1 MLWLDVKDV
10 PLMFNSFARG
20 LIATGALALSTLAA
34 PAMAQSV
41 AGEELSEDAKL
52 AAQLSN
58 PVAALISV
66 PFQGN
71 WDSGG
76 GPNGD
81 GSKYTLNIQP
91 VVPISI
97 SADWNIISRTILPF
111 ITQSHITPGPATG
124 QTGFGD
130 TTQSFFF
137 SPKKPAGGW
146 LIWGAGPAFL
156 IPTGTSKPLTTD
168 QWSAG
173 PTAVLLTQKDGWTV
187 GVLANQLWS
196 FAGDSSNGKVNSMF
210 LQPFLSYTT
219 KKFTTYS
226 INTETTC
233 NWELVGNQ
241 CAVPINVTVG
251 QLMKLGSQRVSFTA
265 GGRYYVSRPVGTAE
279 WGLRFV
285 ATFLFPTGEK

>member
-1 MLWLDVKDV
+1 
-10 PLMFNSFARG
+10 MFISFARG

-146 LIWGAGPAFL
+146 LIWGAGPVFL

-187 GVLANQLWS
+187 GILANQLWS
-196 FAGDSSNGKVNSMF
+196 FSGDSSNGKVNAMF

-233 NWELVGNQ
+233 NWELIGNQ

-265 GGRYYVSRPVGTAE
+265 GGRYYVSRPTGTAE

>member
-1 MLWLDVKDV
+1 MSGNFGRRLVAV
-10 PLMFNSFARG
+10 AAG
-20 LIATGALALSTLAA
+20 ATALATLAT
-34 PAMAQSV
+34 PARADEV
-41 AGEELSEDAKL
+41 LSEDARL

-76 GPNGD
+76 GPD
-81 GSKYTLNIQP
+81 GKGSRYTLNIQP
-91 VVPISI
+91 VIPIDI
-97 SADWNIISRTILPF
+97 STDWNLISRTILPF

-130 TTQSFFF
+130 TTQSLFL
-137 SPKKPAGGW
+137 SPKAPAGGW

-156 IPTGTSKPLTTD
+156 IPTGTSAPLTSGK
-168 QWSAG
+168 WAAG
-173 PTAVLLTQKDGWTV
+173 PTAVALTQKDGWTV
-187 GVLANQLWS
+187 GILANQLWS
-196 FAGDSSNGKVNSMF
+196 FAGDANRGKVSAMF
-210 LQPFLSYTT
+210 VQPFVSFTT
-219 KKFTTYS
+219 KSFTTYG

-233 NWELVGNQ
+233 NWELTGNQ

-251 QLMKLGSQRVSFTA
+251 QLMKIGDQRVSFTA
-265 GGRYYVSRPVGTAE
+265 GGRYYVSRPAGTAE

-285 ATFLFPTGEK
+285 ATFLFPTGAK

>member
-1 MLWLDVKDV
+1 MMPCPPRHLC
-10 PLMFNSFARG
+10 
-20 LIATGALALSTLAA
+20 ALAFWFAAAAVPVLAQSEAGSTLTA
-34 PAMAQSV
+34 
-41 AGEELSEDAKL
+41 EAKL

-91 VVPISI
+91 VVPIDI
-97 SADWNIISRTILPF
+97 STDWNLISRTILPF
-111 ITQSHITPGPATG
+111 ITQTSITPGPATG
-124 QTGFGD
+124 QTGLGD
-130 TTQSFFF
+130 TTQSLFL
-137 SPKKPAGGW
+137 SPKAPAGGW
-146 LIWGAGPAFL
+146 LIWGAGPAIL
-156 IPTGTSKPLTTD
+156 IPTGTSTPLTAGK
-168 QWSAG
+168 WAAG
-173 PTAVLLTQKDGWTV
+173 PTAVALMQTNGWTV

-196 FAGDSSNGKVNSMF
+196 FAGDASRSKVNAMF
-210 LQPFLSYTT
+210 VQPFVSYTT
-219 KKFTTYS
+219 KRYTTYG
-226 INTETTC
+226 INTETSC
-233 NWELVGNQ
+233 NWELSGNQ

-251 QLMKLGSQRVSFTA
+251 QLVKIGDQRVSFTA

-285 ATFLFPTGEK
+285 ATFLFPTGAK

>member
-1 MLWLDVKDV
+1 MQKHIFLIIG
-10 PLMFNSFARG
+10 MAAAA
-20 LIATGALALSTLAA
+20 IATTPALAQSAA
-34 PAMAQSV
+34 GTV
-41 AGEELSEDAKL
+41 LSEDAKL

-91 VVPISI
+91 VIPVSI
-97 SADWNIISRTILPF
+97 SADWNVISRTILPF
-111 ITQSHITPGPATG
+111 ITQTNITPGPAKG

-137 SPKKPAGGW
+137 SPKKPTGGW
-146 LIWGAGPAFL
+146 LIWGAGPVFL
-156 IPTGTSKPLTTD
+156 VPTGTSKPLTSD

-173 PTAVLLTQKDGWTV
+173 PTLVALTQKDGWTV

-219 KKFTTYS
+219 KKFTTYG

-233 NWELVGNQ
+233 NWELTGNQ

-251 QLMKLGSQRVSFTA
+251 QLMKFGDQRVSFTA
-265 GGRYYVSRPVGTAE
+265 GGRYYVSRPAGTAE

-285 ATFLFPTGEK
+285 ATFLFPTGQK